1 MRKLQVSAE
10 SRYHRCGAA
19 SLLQHWSIFDSCGSD
34 AAKKWHCRMA
44 AVALQSQVN
53 IIRQNIRMGI
63 LSHYRGFPFILPG
76 LFHCFMTIVYK
87 FRTKNDAVMMQRGN
101 CEVTVQTIQP
111 HCCAPAAALLCSC
124 SSTFAPWP
132 ATSYLY
138 LQNIFPIVAT
148 LQQRSPKATSALASV
163 SRTCSEGHRCAAAAR
178 Q

>member
-1 MRKLQVSAE
+1 MLSHGTTDVAQ
-10 SRYHRCGAA
+10 HRCCSTGQF
-19 SLLQHWSIFDSCGSD
+19 LIH
-34 AAKKWHCRMA
+34 A
-44 AVALQSQVN
+44 AVMLRRSGTAVWLQSHCSRIN